1 MPIPITH
8 LDFCGE
14 PVNLHCPICGEM
26 IFSLGVPQKSCPHV
40 IFLGDS
46 ATGEW
51 SWQQKQYLPEFRKI
65 LQENYEE
72 AANNGFYGSLDEY
85 ITMTKV
91 DKYATIAATMISSKS
106 AFMFSIA
113 TSDIGCGGMYN
124 GTIYGAF
131 DFLLEA
137 NTCPIIS
144 ASHR

>member
-1 MPIPITH
+1 
-8 LDFCGE
+8 
-14 PVNLHCPICGEM
+14 M

-72 AANNGFYGSLDEY
+72 AGRNGFFGSVEEY
-85 ITMTKV
+85 TATIKV
-91 DKYATIAATMISSKS
+91 EKCATIAATMISSKS
-106 AFMFSIA
+106 AFMLSIA

-124 GTIYGAF
+124 GTIYGVF

-137 NTCPIIS
+137 NSCPIIS

>member
-51 SWQQKQYLPEFRKI
+51 SWQQKQYLPEFRQIVQK
-65 LQENYEE
+65 NYEE
-72 AANNGFYGSLDEY
+72 AGQNGFCGSLEEY
-85 ITMTKV
+85 TAALKV
-91 DKYATIAATMISSKS
+91 EKCATIAATMISSKS

-137 NTCPIIS
+137 NICPVIS